1 MQSKIKTDGYVLLI
15 PPEDILP
22 NRSQPRKT
30 FDPDALESLAESIRQ
45 NGVLQPL
52 LVRRRANGLF
62 ELVAGER
69 RLRAAGLIGL
79 RQVPCILVD
88 VTDEKSAVYA
98 LLENVQR
105 KDLGFF
111 EEAEAL
117 IRIMLQFGLTQ
128 DDIARMLGKAPSTV
142 SNKLRLLRLP
152 EDVRREITR
161 TGLTERHARA
171 LLKLEKG
178 DDMRKAICAIVH
190 AHMNV
195 AQTDLYI
202 ESLLKPPEPKRKP
215 PIKLFKDVRIF
226 VNTIN
231 HAIETMRH
239 AGIAADSTQQETDD
253 YIEYR
258 IRIPKAAAQTVQ
270 NRRTRT

>member
-22 NRSQPRKT
+22 NRNQPRRS
-30 FDPDALESLAESIRQ
+30 FDADALEGLAESIRQ

-52 LVRRRANGLF
+52 LVRRKANGLF

-69 RLRAAGLIGL
+69 RLRAARIVGLQ
-79 RQVPCILVD
+79 RVPCIVLD

-111 EEAEAL
+111 EEAQAL
-117 IRIMLQFGLTQ
+117 FQIMLQFGLTQ
-128 DDIARMLGKAPSTV
+128 EDVSRMLGKAPSTV

-152 EDVRREITR
+152 EDVRHEIVR
-161 TGLTERHARA
+161 VGLTERHARA
-171 LLKLEKG
+171 LLKLG
-178 DDMRKAICAIVH
+178 TSDDMRKAIKAIAH

-195 AQTDLYI
+195 AQTDVYI
-202 ESLLKPPEPKRKP
+202 ESLLKKPEPKRKP

-231 HAIETMRH
+231 HAIDTMRH
-239 AGIAADSTQQETDD
+239 AGIAADAERLDTDE
-253 YIEYR
+253 YIEYH
-258 IRIPKAAAQTVQ
+258 IRIPKKADQTVRLTQ
-270 NRRTRT
+270 GRT